1 MKPQEFINAVKSGEM
16 DEKLRTVYVLDSEV
30 EKQKP
35 RYISLL
41 EEFIKLFG
49 DDRDVIITSA
59 PGRTEVCGNHT
70 DHNNGKVMA
79 ASINLDAIAV
89 CAKSSDNRIR
99 VKSQGHAMNE
109 VNITKLLPDEA
120 EFGRS
125 TAMVRGVVAKIKDLG
140 FEIGGFDAVTTSDV
154 MGGSGL
160 SSSAAFEVLLGTTVS
175 YLFNDGKIS
184 AVDIAKVAQY
194 SENVFFGKPC
204 GLLDQMASSVGTFVS
219 IDFESTEK
227 PVIKKVDYDFS
238 TSGHSLCIVDTGGN
252 HSDLTDDY
260 AAVRAEM
267 ESVAAAMGKNV
278 LREISFEDFKKAL
291 PEIKDKVNDRAIIRA
306 FHFYNENIRVVKA
319 VSALESGD
327 FDAFKQ
333 IIIDSGHSSYMYN
346 QNVFT
351 PVNPT
356 EQKLSVALCMS
367 EDILKGKGAW
377 RVHGGGFAG
386 TIQAFVPNDI
396 LDEYKTAMESV
407 FGEGNCHVLIIRP
420 VGGTQVMY
428 LCNCIKE
435 RNMKNELCFF

>member
-120 EFGRS
+120 EFGHS
-125 TAMVRGVVAKIKDLG
+125 TAMVRGVVAKIQNLG

-306 FHFYNENIRVVKA
+306 FHFYNENIRVEKA

-346 QNVFT
+346 QNVFALS
-351 PVNPT
+351 NPT

-420 VGGTQVMY
+420 VGGTRVM
-428 LCNCIKE
+428 
-435 RNMKNELCFF
+435 

>member
-120 EFGRS
+120 EFGHS
-125 TAMVRGVVAKIKDLG
+125 TAMVRGVVAKIKNLG

-306 FHFYNENIRVVKA
+306 FHFYNENIRVEKA

-346 QNVFT
+346 QNVFA
-351 PVNPT
+351 PSNPT

-377 RVHGGGFAG
+377 RVHGGGFSG

-420 VGGTQVMY
+420 VGGTRVM
-428 LCNCIKE
+428 
-435 RNMKNELCFF
+435 

>member
-184 AVDIAKVAQY
+184 AGDIAKVAQY

-306 FHFYNENIRVVKA
+306 FHFYNENIRVETA

-327 FDAFKQ
+327 FEAFKQ

-420 VGGTQVMY
+420 VGGTRVM
-428 LCNCIKE
+428 
-435 RNMKNELCFF
+435 